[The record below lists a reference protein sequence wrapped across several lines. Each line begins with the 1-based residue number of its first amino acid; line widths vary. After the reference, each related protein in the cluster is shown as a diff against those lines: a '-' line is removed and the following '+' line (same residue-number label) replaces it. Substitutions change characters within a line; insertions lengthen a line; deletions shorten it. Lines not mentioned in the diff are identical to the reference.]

1 MKYLNLFED
10 FKQKNITL
18 EDIVR
23 CIESGGVIYATT
35 IRNFPNNN
43 PDLPLNPLS
52 VDKEG
57 TITVEFEGRNYE
69 VEIRHVDK
77 IEWNP
82 IRESLQITD
91 DLSNVIYT
99 ISKKNDK
106 VADLL
111 VTLINRDEYATDE
124 DLNFIKVG
132 ESENLIT
139 YYPPNKRK
147 TYNFMNTT
155 QGVSIRIG
163 RAVRKIIETVKPSLS
178 LDKDV
183 EAEVFSIKPSDRD
196 LNKLYVI
203 KIKRDYIFLYSRKI
217 HETLEISTDR
227 FSILGKI
234 ISYNKRSENDIFVI
248 ESDIEVKGLVMLTHW
263 TQAVR
268 NFDNEVPTKI
278 KILPTTPFTDSDIEK
293 FVNEYISFVKMTKS
307 DESSKIL
314 EVRGDDIIKW
324 YSMRNYQSLVG
335 NLGNSCM
342 AYDDC
347 GAYLEFYADCPSV
360 SLLILTNKE
369 NKLVGR
375 ALLWKLDDGRMFMD
389 RVYTSFDYDQNIF
402 FNYAI
407 ENGYMYRT
415 SQTIDYKFM
424 IDSKEINPG
433 IMIVTIRFANY
444 YPFLDTIIHYDSKN
458 QKLSNYKQY
467 DKTLQDTGGK
477 WLEYYEDED

>member
-1 MKYLNLFED
+1 MKYLKIFED
-10 FKQKNITL
+10 FKQKNITI

-52 VDKEG
+52 VDLEG

-82 IRESLQITD
+82 VNESLEIDDYLTD
-91 DLSNVIYT
+91 ALFIIY
-99 ISKKNDK
+99 KKNDK
-106 VADLL
+106 IANLL
-111 VTLINRDEYATDE
+111 LTLTNRHEYETDE

-139 YYPPNKRK
+139 YYPLNKRK
-147 TYNFMNTT
+147 TNNFMNTT

-163 RAVRKIIETVKPSLS
+163 RAVRKIIENVKPSLS

-183 EAEVFSIKPSDRD
+183 EAKIFSLNPDEDDHNLYLISIK
-196 LNKLYVI
+196 K
-203 KIKRDYIFLYSRKI
+203 DYNFLYSNNI
-217 HETLEISTDR
+217 HTTLEISTDR
-227 FSILGKI
+227 FSISGKI
-234 ISYNKRSENDIFVI
+234 LMCNKTHRNDLFII
-248 ESDIEVKGLVMLTHW
+248 ESDTEVKGLLML
-263 TQAVR
+263 
-268 NFDNEVPTKI
+268 DNWREEQNTLNYSPAKV
-278 KILPTTPFTDSDIEK
+278 KILPTTSFTDSDIEK
-293 FVNEYISFVKMTKS
+293 FVNEYVSFIKMSKS

-324 YSMRNYQSLVG
+324 YSIRNYQSQVG
-335 NLGNSCM
+335 KLGNSCM
-342 AYDDC
+342 AHDEC
-347 GAYLEFYADCPSV
+347 SHYLEFYADCPSV

-407 ENGYMYRT
+407 ENEYIYRT
-415 SQTIDYKFM
+415 SQTTNYKFM
-424 IDSKEINPG
+424 MGLKEIDPG
-433 IMIVTIRFANY
+433 EMIVTIESADY

-458 QKLSNYKQY
+458 QKLCNYKQY